1 MAKVVI
7 ELEGP
12 CLRKA
17 EVWAAY
23 MALMAAVRGGPLEAS
38 VGFPPA
44 PETLSAEAPVSEAPV
59 EAVAPATTVAEMGP
73 ALTVVDAL
81 PEPTRKSRRTA
92 KHPYG
97 KATLAP
103 EDRRPMYDDPLP
115 DYLLKDVA
123 PKSEEPPA
131 EEAAEAILEQ
141 PSKEDFKQR
150 MHDGFY
156 LKHGAAA
163 LVNLLQVNVGV
174 KRLVDVPEDRRN
186 DVLRLAG
193 II

>member
-7 ELEGP
+7 ELEGS

-23 MALMAAVRGGPLEAS
+23 MALMAAVRGGPLEA
-38 VGFPPA
+38 
-44 PETLSAEAPVSEAPV
+44 PVSEAPV
-59 EAVAPATTVAEMGP
+59 EAVAPAPTVAEMGP
-73 ALTVVDAL
+73 ALTVTDDL
-81 PEPTRKSRRTA
+81 PEPARKPRRTA

-97 KATLAP
+97 KATPAP
-103 EDRRPMYDDPLP
+103 EDRRPMYEE
-115 DYLLKDVA
+115 VA
-123 PKSEEPPA
+123 PKAEEPPA